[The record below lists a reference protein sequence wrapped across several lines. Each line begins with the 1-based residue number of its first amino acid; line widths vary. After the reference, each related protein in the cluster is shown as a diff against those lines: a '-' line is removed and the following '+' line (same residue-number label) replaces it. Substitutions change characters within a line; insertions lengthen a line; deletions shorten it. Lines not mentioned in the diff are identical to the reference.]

1 MGASPNS
8 GVNMD
13 PASAEGG
20 GTKALKKPIEGGPL
34 VEGPCEDPKPN
45 ALSIADS
52 GAFTSAD
59 TDSWPFS
66 NVASGATSTERL

>member
-1 MGASPNS
+1 M
-8 GVNMD
+8 
-13 PASAEGG
+13 
-20 GTKALKKPIEGGPL
+20 
-34 VEGPCEDPKPN
+34 EGPCEDPKPN
-45 ALSIADS
+45 ALRIADS